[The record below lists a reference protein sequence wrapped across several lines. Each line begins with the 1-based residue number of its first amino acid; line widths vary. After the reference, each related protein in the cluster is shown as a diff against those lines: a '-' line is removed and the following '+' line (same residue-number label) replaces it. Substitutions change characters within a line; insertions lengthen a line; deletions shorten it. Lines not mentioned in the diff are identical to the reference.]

1 MTPAKVNVLW
11 TFFSYGGNSGMPMCL
26 PQIRRW
32 WAKTY
37 YETQTDERVGVVGEM
52 DLQDTPIPMCRNKA
66 IKAAI
71 DGGFDF
77 LGMIDSDNVVDLYL
91 DKDPSA
97 KPFWKSSFDFAYR
110 RLTQKQL
117 PTVIAAPYCGPNPDP
132 VLGGES
138 MPYVFK
144 WLNNSSDQ
152 VGFAGAKLQMYDRDE
167 AARMQGIAPA
177 AALPTGVILFATKIF
192 ECLPPPYFDY
202 EYTDKHNSQKAS
214 TEDVYCT
221 RNLALAGAKKWGTNV
236 VFANWDS
243 WAGHGKPVM
252 VGKPTVLT
260 TDMVGETFAEAVKN
274 DYKPDQRIQWVNP
287 EAPVRVPDETESTDV
302 INPAV
307 MEANDD
313 WSSPEPEEEPAFGDR
328 VMPLTIGDRRID
340 ANETVVNET
349 DRNALQDFLGVWNPS
364 GQLKR
369 ALYFGEPD
377 PAVLGMLKLA
387 CHGGEVY
394 CVVPN
399 ARREGV
405 WEHAIESLGD
415 WIDTTIK
422 FVRKDAGGWSDDEVD
437 LVVIQHAGAAPE
449 NIEAALCLI
458 NEAGIVVG
466 TTNGHGSTA
475 ELTEWVES
483 AGYSIHKH
491 TESSLWSVFA
501 RSDSRLSGLMT

>member
-1 MTPAKVNVLW
+1 
-11 TFFSYGGNSGMPMCL
+11 
-26 PQIRRW
+26 
-32 WAKTY
+32 
-37 YETQTDERVGVVGEM
+37 
-52 DLQDTPIPMCRNKA
+52 
-66 IKAAI
+66 
-71 DGGFDF
+71 
-77 LGMIDSDNVVDLYL
+77 
-91 DKDPSA
+91 
-97 KPFWKSSFDFAYR
+97 
-110 RLTQKQL
+110 
-117 PTVIAAPYCGPNPDP
+117 
-132 VLGGES
+132 
-138 MPYVFK
+138 
-144 WLNNSSDQ
+144 
-152 VGFAGAKLQMYDRDE
+152 
-167 AARMQGIAPA
+167 
-177 AALPTGVILFATKIF
+177 
-192 ECLPPPYFDY
+192 
-202 EYTDKHNSQKAS
+202 
-214 TEDVYCT
+214 
-221 RNLALAGAKKWGTNV
+221 
-236 VFANWDS
+236 
-243 WAGHGKPVM
+243 M

-394 CVVPN
+394 CVVPD